1 MPSEQEMRLHRCCFT
16 GHRPEK
22 LAQSQEEVQKWLADQ
37 IKDAIADG
45 YLTFITGMSMGVDI
59 WAGEIVANLRETD
72 PRLHLIA
79 AVPWPGFSAR
89 WNAEWKIRYE
99 KLIKRADLV
108 KQISQTYDP
117 SVFTKRNFWMVEH
130 CTRVIAF
137 YNGSDGGTKEM
148 IEYAKERDI
157 DVVVGGIIPPKKKP
171 EKEPDTNPVPRRD
184 YPLNLIDAIMDC
196 ETYQNS
202 RIVCTDDIPDDFDKR
217 LRKAASTIKDERAYE
232 LLMARYREGYTLQVI
247 AEREYLSRERIRQLL
262 EKYIKR
268 LRSPDILRYL
278 DCGIENIP
286 EKISAAM
293 VERLR

>member
-22 LAQSQEEVQKWLADQ
+22 LAQSPEEVQQWLTDQ

-59 WAGEIVANLRETD
+59 WAGEIIVNLREND

-79 AVPWPGFSAR
+79 AVPWPRFSAR
-89 WNAEWKIRYE
+89 WNAEWKTRYE
-99 KLIKRADLV
+99 RLIKRADLV
-108 KQISQTYDP
+108 KHISRTYDP

-148 IEYAKERDI
+148 IEYAQERDI
-157 DVVVGGIIPPKKKP
+157 DVVIGGIIPPKKKP
-171 EKEPDTNPVPRRD
+171 AKELDPGPVPQRD

-202 RIVCTDDIPDDFDKR
+202 KIVCTDDIPADFDDR

-232 LLMARYREGYTLQVI
+232 LLRDR
-247 AEREYLSRERIRQLL
+247 R
-262 EKYIKR
+262 
-268 LRSPDILRYL
+268 
-278 DCGIENIP
+278 
-286 EKISAAM
+286 
-293 VERLR
+293 